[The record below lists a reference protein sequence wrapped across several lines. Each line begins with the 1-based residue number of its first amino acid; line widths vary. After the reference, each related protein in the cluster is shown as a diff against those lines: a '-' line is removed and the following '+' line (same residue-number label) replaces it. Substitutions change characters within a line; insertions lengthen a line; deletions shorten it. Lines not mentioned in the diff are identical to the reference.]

1 MVDQSSALR
10 YGRTQASPFRRFY
23 DAKRAFDVGLAKQ
36 GRRQHALGLT
46 SPVGGAK
53 SLSDVGF
60 SAKSLGYGILDP
72 LLRGIDSFEM
82 ARQGLIP
89 REDMVG
95 EASNVAGILGG
106 GGVAARGRGAFE
118 YDPNTVNIFA
128 GQRAAARLGGSK
140 RENMNIAQEMFDA
153 GRDER
158 EIYNRTGVFKGA
170 DGKLRYEILDENSS
184 INLDRFG
191 EEELRLEDFLNHPE
205 LFETYPTMRGIR
217 VDKARD
223 DAAYRG
229 AFLPTS
235 QRIFLRGDLSPEQMR
250 STLLHEA
257 QHAVQDRE
265 GFSGGSSPSLALEQA
280 SDFADKVLTSTE
292 AKALR
297 YNAQSF
303 DQIYDQLR
311 PLYQIKY
318 HNDLD
323 NIIDKARKGTVKP
336 RDVFRQQ
343 DWYRYGDRIV
353 QDLGPMPKKAGS
365 DRDSWLAMAAKQL
378 KLWDLGSFNDA
389 SRIAYEDVSRRFSD
403 PKDVTNAIRRLERNV
418 EKHREGAFKYRKLE
432 QRANLARALDT
443 AEAYLAEAGEVEAR
457 NVQARLDPT
466 VLADADDNVRFPP
479 DTADRLRNKQ
489 IISNLREGQNLPK
502 FSQGDRKSTGIMV
515 LEQQV
520 RGNGQLK
527 NLFEAQGLDIDNLQ
541 KVNPSKLQ
549 ALLEMAE
556 RRRMINPRSAVA
568 LRKGLS

>member
-106 GGVAARGRGAFE
+106 GGVASRGAGAFS

-128 GQRAAARLGGSK
+128 GSRAAARVGGRT
-140 RENMNIAQEMFDA
+140 RENMAKAQEMFDA

-158 EIYNRTGVFKGA
+158 EIYNRTGVYKGA
-170 DGKLRYEILDENSS
+170 DGKLRYEILDENST

-235 QRIFLRGDLSPEQMR
+235 QRIFLSGDLSPEQMR

-265 GFSGGSSPSLALEQA
+265 GFSGGSNVSMSLQQA
-280 SDFADKVLTSTE
+280 RDFAENIFASPE
-292 AKALR
+292 AKAAL
-297 YNAQSF
+297 YSSQSF
-303 DQIYDQLR
+303 DRLYGEIR
-311 PLYQIKY
+311 PLYKVDYINK
-318 HNDLD
+318 LD
-323 NIIDKARKGTVKP
+323 NLTRKAIDGRAKP
-336 RDVFRQQ
+336 AEIVRFG
-343 DWYRYGDRIV
+343 DWYKYGSKIRME
-353 QDLGPMPKKAGS
+353 LGPMPKRAGV
-365 DRDSWLAMAAKQL
+365 DRDNWIA
-378 KLWDLGSFNDA
+378 DA
-389 SRIAYEDVSRRFSD
+389 SRKMRNYVLDDMDSWERSLVEETAARFDD
-403 PKDVTNAIRRLERNV
+403 PKDLKNAIRRIERKI
-418 EKHREGAFKYRKLE
+418 EKHREGAFKYRE
-432 QRANLARALDT
+432 MFNRAKEFQALDA

-479 DTADRLRNKQ
+479 DTAERPRDKQ
-489 IISNLREGQNLPK
+489 VVSNLRAGQTLPK

-527 NLFEAQGLDIDNLQ
+527 SLFEAQGLDIDNLQ
-541 KVNPSKLQ
+541 NVNPSKLQ

>member
-1 MVDQSSALR
+1 
-10 YGRTQASPFRRFY
+10 
-23 DAKRAFDVGLAKQ
+23 
-36 GRRQHALGLT
+36 
-46 SPVGGAK
+46 
-53 SLSDVGF
+53 
-60 SAKSLGYGILDP
+60 
-72 LLRGIDSFEM
+72 
-82 ARQGLIP
+82 
-89 REDMVG
+89 
-95 EASNVAGILGG
+95 
-106 GGVAARGRGAFE
+106 
-118 YDPNTVNIFA
+118 
-128 GQRAAARLGGSK
+128 
-140 RENMNIAQEMFDA
+140 MFDA

-158 EIYNRTGVFKGA
+158 EIYNRTGVYKGA
-170 DGKLRYEILDENSS
+170 DGKLRYEILDENST

-235 QRIFLRGDLSPEQMR
+235 QRIFLSGDLSPEQMR

-265 GFSGGSSPSLALEQA
+265 GFSGGSNVSMSLQQA
-280 SDFADKVLTSTE
+280 RDFAENIFASPE
-292 AKALR
+292 AKAAL
-297 YNAQSF
+297 YSSQSF
-303 DQIYDQLR
+303 DRLYGEIR
-311 PLYQIKY
+311 PLYKVDYINK
-318 HNDLD
+318 LD
-323 NIIDKARKGTVKP
+323 NLTRKAIDGRAKP
-336 RDVFRQQ
+336 AEIVRFG
-343 DWYRYGDRIV
+343 DWYKYGSKIRME
-353 QDLGPMPKKAGS
+353 LGPMPKRAGV
-365 DRDSWLAMAAKQL
+365 DRDNWIA
-378 KLWDLGSFNDA
+378 DA
-389 SRIAYEDVSRRFSD
+389 SRKMRNYVLDDMDSWERSLVEETAARFDD
-403 PKDVTNAIRRLERNV
+403 PKDLKNAIRRIERKI
-418 EKHREGAFKYRKLE
+418 EKHREGAFKYRE
-432 QRANLARALDT
+432 MFNRAKEFQALDA

-479 DTADRLRNKQ
+479 DTAERPRDKQ
-489 IISNLREGQNLPK
+489 VVSNLRAGQTLPK

-527 NLFEAQGLDIDNLQ
+527 SLFEAQGLDIDNLQ
-541 KVNPSKLQ
+541 NVNPSKLQ

>member
-46 SPVGGAK
+46 SPVGGAQ

-89 REDMVG
+89 QEDMVG
-95 EASNVAGILGG
+95 EASNVAGILGS
-106 GGVAARGRGAFE
+106 GGVASRGRGAFK

-128 GQRAAARLGGSK
+128 GGRAAARLGGK
-140 RENMNIAQEMFDA
+140 REYMAKAQEMFDA
-153 GRDER
+153 GVPER
-158 EIYNRTGVFKGA
+158 EIYNRTGFYKGA
-170 DGKLRYEILDENSS
+170 DGKLRYEIIDENSS

-265 GFSGGSSPSLALEQA
+265 GFSGGSNTSMSLQQA
-280 SDFADKVLTSTE
+280 RDFAENIFASPE
-292 AKALR
+292 AKAAL
-297 YNAQSF
+297 YSSQSF
-303 DQIYDQLR
+303 DRLYGEIR
-311 PLYQIKY
+311 PLYKVDY
-318 HNDLD
+318 VNKLD
-323 NIIDKARKGTVKP
+323 NLTRKAIDGRAKP
-336 RDVFRQQ
+336 AEIVRFG
-343 DWYRYGDRIV
+343 DWYKYGDKIRSE
-353 QDLGPMPKKAGS
+353 LGPMPNRAGV
-365 DRDSWLAMAAKQL
+365 DRDNWIAS
-378 KLWDLGSFNDA
+378 A
-389 SRIAYEDVSRRFSD
+389 SRKMRDYVLADMDDWERSLVEETAARFDD
-403 PKDVTNAIRRLERNV
+403 PKDLKNAIRRIERQI
-418 EKHREGAFKYRKLE
+418 EKHREGAFKYRE
-432 QRANLARALDT
+432 MFHRAKEVQALDA

-466 VLADADDNVRFPP
+466 VLADEDDFVRFPP
-479 DTADRLRNKQ
+479 DTAELPREKQ
-489 IISNLREGQNLPK
+489 VVSNLRAGQTLPK
-502 FSQGDRKSTGIMV
+502 FSQGDRKSTGVMV